1 MSALDPQPHAVLERS
16 SRERKAKKIE
26 QLLSPYCSIAGS
38 NILEVGAG
46 SGYISHYL
54 ARTAGDTGSVMAV
67 DVIDQRQQTDGYSFQ
82 LVTDTQLPF
91 DDRSFDLVVSN
102 HVIEHVGD
110 RAAQLRH
117 LIEIRRVLDTDGC
130 LYLAVPNR
138 WTLVEP
144 HFRLPFLSWL
154 PRSLRSAYV
163 RLAARGEVYDCDP
176 PSYREMVALFKGA
189 GFRPRDLSIEG
200 ISALGQIE
208 ASSSLLRFL
217 LTRSRYWAPP
227 ARPILPSFL
236 FVAMPLAEK
245 ALAGTSPR

>member
-1 MSALDPQPHAVLERS
+1 MSAPDPQPHAVLERF

-26 QLLSPYCSIAGS
+26 QLLSPYCTIAGS
-38 NILEVGAG
+38 KILEVGAG

-54 ARTAGDTGSVMAV
+54 SRTAGNAGSVMAV

-82 LVTDTQLPF
+82 LVTGTRLPF
-91 DDRSFDLVVSN
+91 DDQSFDLVVSN

-117 LIEIRRVLDTDGC
+117 LLEIRRVLHPDGC

-138 WTLVEP
+138 WTLIEP

-163 RLAARGEVYDCDP
+163 RLASRGEHYDCDP
-176 PSYREMVALFKGA
+176 PSYREMVALFEGA
-189 GFRPRDLSIEG
+189 GFRPRDVSIEG

-208 ASSSLLRFL
+208 ARSGLRRYML
-217 LTRSRYWAPP
+217 KHSRYWAPP
-227 ARPILPSFL
+227 VRPIFPSFL
-236 FVAMPLAEK
+236 FVAMPLAEQ
-245 ALAGTSPR
+245 ALTSSAP